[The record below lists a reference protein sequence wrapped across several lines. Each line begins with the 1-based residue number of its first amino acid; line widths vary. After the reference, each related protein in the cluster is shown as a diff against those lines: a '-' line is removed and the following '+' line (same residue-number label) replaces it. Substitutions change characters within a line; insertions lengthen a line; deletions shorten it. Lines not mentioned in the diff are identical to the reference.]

1 MEIILA
7 SQSPRREE
15 LLKRLGVDF
24 KIITSSVDEN
34 IEEENAEAL
43 VEELSFRKSIAVM
56 DRLVQEDG
64 TKDYLVIGADTVVA
78 VNDVVLGKPAT
89 KEEAFEMIDS
99 IQGSSH
105 FVFTGVTVNCYKNE
119 TGRIMRTSFV
129 EGTQV
134 TVFPMTEEEI
144 WEYID
149 TGDCMDKAGAY
160 GIQGEFGKFVEMIY
174 GDYNNVVGL
183 PLARLYQVIKGMIK
197 E

>member
-43 VEELSFRKSIAVM
+43 VEELSFRKSIDVM
-56 DRLVQEDG
+56 NRLVQEDG

-89 KEEAFEMIDS
+89 REEAFEMIDS

-105 FVFTGVTVNCYKNE
+105 FVFTGVTVTCYKNE

-129 EGTQV
+129 EGTEV

-160 GIQGEFGKFVEMIY
+160 GIQGEFGKYVEKIY

-183 PLARLYQVIKGMIK
+183 PIAKLYQVIKGLI
-197 E
+197 